1 MEVNGDY
8 KFKAPQNDVWR
19 ILMDKQALQNALPG
33 CERFEQVGE
42 NEYEVTLKIGVAS
55 IKGVYNGKIQMAD
68 FEEPSHYILKVEGA
82 GGQGFLQG
90 EGIFDLS
97 QEGEGDKVRTVVKYK
112 GSANVG
118 GTLAGI
124 GARMLQPVA
133 KMMAGNF
140 FKSMEKQLDKGEGDK
155 SEAVSDEK
163 VKETEAQPS

>member
-8 KFKAPQNDVWR
+8 KFKASQDKVWKL
-19 ILMDKQALQNALPG
+19 LMDKTALQAALPG
-33 CERFEQVGE
+33 CERFEEVGD
-42 NEYEVTLKIGVAS
+42 NEYEVTMKIGVAS
-55 IKGVYNGKIQMAD
+55 IKGVYNGKISMAD
-68 FEEPSHYILKVEGA
+68 MQEPTHYILKVEGA
-82 GGQGFLQG
+82 GGQGFLSG

-97 QEGEGDKVRTVVKYK
+97 EEGEGDKLKTVVNYK

-140 FKSMEKQLDKGEGDK
+140 FKAMEKQLKAQEDGE
-155 SEAVSDEK
+155 SDAAG
-163 VKETEAQPS
+163 ETEKQPEGQATT